1 MTESVIYETVFDNM
15 KVQVVE
21 STHNRY
27 LKFGN
32 GLKQSSMNKKNP
44 RKLQLK
50 YSKEILKI
58 FEHIQNPKNVLILG
72 LGGGILPSFIHENYS
87 DVIIDVVDNI
97 QELKDINKQLLY
109 KVSTEL
115 NKLNYDLKPEQVKS
129 LGDLALSVSK
139 QIQLLS
145 GSPDSRQEVNNI
157 ESLNKGELQNM
168 IQTLSEELGIS
179 LEAGVDNSKK
189 LN

>member
-1 MTESVIYETVFDNM
+1 MTGSVIYETVFDNM

-27 LKFGN
+27 LKFGD

-50 YSKEILKI
+50 YTKEIVKV

-87 DVIIDVVDNI
+87 DIIIDVVDNI
-97 QELKDINKQLLY
+97 QELKDIAHN
-109 KVSTEL
+109 TL
-115 NKLNYDLKPEQVKS
+115 NCL
-129 LGDLALSVSK
+129 
-139 QIQLLS
+139 
-145 GSPDSRQEVNNI
+145 
-157 ESLNKGELQNM
+157 
-168 IQTLSEELGIS
+168 
-179 LEAGVDNSKK
+179 
-189 LN
+189 

>member
-1 MTESVIYETVFDNM
+1 MTRKCRIQPEQALAQYIQLGQGRTLNKVHKILANSVSYDSLKRWCHQGNWVAKAQATDRRTNEVMTEKHALELAERTFD
-15 KVQVVE
+15 
-21 STHNRY
+21 
-27 LKFGN
+27 
-32 GLKQSSMNKKNP
+32 
-44 RKLQLK
+44 
-50 YSKEILKI
+50 EI
-58 FEHIQNPKNVLILG
+58 N
-72 LGGGILPSFIHENYS
+72 
-87 DVIIDVVDNI
+87 
-97 QELKDINKQLLY
+97 ELKDINKQLLY

-139 QIQLLS
+139 QVQLLT
-145 GSPDSRQEVNNI
+145 GGVDSRAEVTNI